1 MVITDSV
8 TIKTINTNRNR
19 MSLQPQGLAL
29 CQDSGSMVYKMWIA
43 LTWHDDAP
51 PVWWRPMTMLWSHL
65 TRGAAECH
73 KDKSTSPI
81 IRICFILSLLIR
93 RRMKI
98 RMTWVGWDDSVVD
111 KDDEDQDE
119 DDVLSNAGWLVCAPP
134 GVRVAPAPGRWEAG
148 GGQAEPGIWRHSP
161 SSSSVGV
168 SPSTRPYPEIIGK
181 ISKWTG
187 DN

>member
-8 TIKTINTNRNR
+8 TIKNINTNRNR

-43 LTWHDDAP
+43 LAWHDDTP
-51 PVWWRPMTMLWSHL
+51 PVCWRPMTMLWSHL

-73 KDKSTSPI
+73 KDKSPSPF
-81 IRICFILSLLIR
+81 IRLCFILCLLIR

-98 RMTWVGWDDSVVD
+98 RMKWVGWDDSVD

-119 DDVLSNAGWLVCAPP
+119 DDVLSNAGWHVCAPLVSEWP
-134 GVRVAPAPGRWEAG
+134 RLPAAERLVVARQSPASGVTLPHPPQSVSVPALAR
-148 GGQAEPGIWRHSP
+148 IRR
-161 SSSSVGV
+161 SSKS
-168 SPSTRPYPEIIGK
+168 
-181 ISKWTG
+181 SKWTG